1 MTYQFDRYINGV
13 LMAEGVTIERA
24 ENVNHAMKKA
34 AKLASKGPREETP
47 VLVLKTTDEIE
58 RLREALQPFAELG
71 AAMMPCDA
79 HDTSVWVTMPDDTP
93 VRNLSHY
100 GFRVAAFR
108 NAAKAL
114 GEKE

>member
-1 MTYQFDRYINGV
+1 MMDIVER
-13 LMAEGVTIERA
+13 LRHAIEWHRGKDT
-24 ENVNHAMKKA
+24 N
-34 AKLASKGPREETP
+34 L
-47 VLVLKTTDEIE
+47 LKNSADEIE
-58 RLREALQPFAELG
+58 RLREALRPFAELG

-100 GFRVAAFR
+100 NFTAGDFR